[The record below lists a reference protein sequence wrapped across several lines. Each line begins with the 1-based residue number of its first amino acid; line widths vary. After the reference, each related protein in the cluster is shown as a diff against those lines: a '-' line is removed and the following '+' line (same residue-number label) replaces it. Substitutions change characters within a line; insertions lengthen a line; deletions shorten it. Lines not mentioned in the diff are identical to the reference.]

1 MQTWHIR
8 ILSLPFGMRE
18 SSESSK
24 DSAFLQRTATANM
37 KALDLLSW
45 STAEANA
52 LTEQFE
58 QLAAVPNY
66 PGSYIIARYT
76 NFAFLDAVNNDV
88 DPAEALQSYV
98 TVINKELSRK
108 RKEFDGKVF
117 VNPQTGEKDKLELPQ
132 VPIGEEPPTKTK

>member
-1 MQTWHIR
+1 M
-8 ILSLPFGMRE
+8 PY
-18 SSESSK
+18 
-24 DSAFLQRTATANM
+24 ATANM

-52 LTEQFE
+52 LVEQFE

-66 PGSYIIARYT
+66 PGSYIITRYT

-108 RKEFDGKVF
+108 RKEFDGKIF
-117 VNPQTGEKDKLELPQ
+117 VNPQTGEKDDKLVLPQ
-132 VPIGEEPPTKTK
+132 VPIGEEPPLKTK